1 MYQGL
6 GGGGKVGTQLW
17 RGGGAVPCPEAK
29 SDGTG
34 LCCWSEEPGLALQP
48 VGSPQAL

>member
-6 GGGGKVGTQLW
+6 GVAVKLEHSFGG
-17 RGGGAVPCPEAK
+17 GGGAVPCPEAK